1 MPTDAL
7 LRILAVAAAVALLA
21 APYAGHIRA
30 AATAAAE
37 AVRQHSGYLTRV
49 AAAGLLIAAAWGKV
63 PMPPLPT
70 PEAQVVIE
78 VEEPTPELRRL
89 VAPVRAA
96 LASASMRDRAVWAET
111 WLKSGVVVAA
121 DNVHSTPV
129 LADVRALRA
138 FQVIALDVAWRRIA
152 GVAPGRYPGLKDGV
166 EAAFADVLGLDDV
179 TVDASLR
186 ERYVALVRA
195 LAWAAR

>member
-1 MPTDAL
+1 MSHDAL
-7 LRILAVAAAVALLA
+7 LRILAVAAAVALIA
-21 APYAGHIRA
+21 APYAGQIRA

-63 PMPPLPT
+63 PMPTLPT

-138 FQVIALDVAWRRIA
+138 FQVVALDVAWRRIA
-152 GVAPGRYPGLKDGV
+152 GVAPGKYPGLRDSV
-166 EAAFADVLGLDDV
+166 EAAFAEVLGLDDV
-179 TVDASLR
+179 AVDASLR

>member
-1 MPTDAL
+1 MGTDAL

-21 APYAGHIRA
+21 APYAGQIRA

-37 AVRQHSGYLTRV
+37 TVRQRSGIIGRLI
-49 AAAGLLIAAAWGKV
+49 AASLLIAAAWGKV
-63 PMPPLPT
+63 PMPTLPT

-96 LASASMRDRAVWAET
+96 LASASMRDRATWAET
-111 WLKSGVVVAA
+111 WLKSGIVVAA

-138 FQVIALDVAWRRIA
+138 FQVVALDVAWRRIA
-152 GVAPGRYPGLKDGV
+152 GVAPGKYPGLKDGV
-166 EAAFADVLGLDDV
+166 EAAFAEVLGLDDV

>member
-1 MPTDAL
+1 MNHDAL

-21 APYAGHIRA
+21 APYAGQIRI

-37 AVRQHSGYLTRV
+37 AVRQHSGIIGRLI
-49 AAAGLLIAAAWGKV
+49 AASLLIAAAWGKV
-63 PMPPLPT
+63 PMPTLPT

-89 VAPVRAA
+89 VEPVRTA
-96 LASASMRDRAVWAET
+96 LASASIRDRSVWAET
-111 WLKSGVVVAA
+111 WMKSGIVVAA

-138 FQVIALDVAWRRIA
+138 FQVVTLDVAWRRIA
-152 GVAPGRYPGLKDGV
+152 GVSPGKYPGLKDGV
-166 EAAFADVLGLDDV
+166 EAAFAEVLGLDDV

>member
-1 MPTDAL
+1 MTTDAL
-7 LRILAVAAAVALLA
+7 LRIIAVAAAVALLA
-21 APYAGHIRA
+21 APYAGQIRL

-37 AVRQHSGYLTRV
+37 AIRQHSGIIGRLI
-49 AAAGLLIAAAWGKV
+49 AASLLIAAAWGKV
-63 PMPPLPT
+63 PLPTLPT

-89 VAPVRAA
+89 VEPVRTA
-96 LASASMRDRAVWAET
+96 LASASMRDRATWAET
-111 WLKSGVVVAA
+111 WMKSGVVVAA

-138 FQVIALDVAWRRIA
+138 FQVIALDVAWRRIT
-152 GVAPGRYPGLKDGV
+152 GVAPGKYPGLKDGV

>member
-1 MPTDAL
+1 MTTDAL
-7 LRILAVAAAVALLA
+7 LRITAVAAAVALLA
-21 APYAGHIRA
+21 APYAGQIRL

-63 PMPPLPT
+63 PMPKLPT

-89 VAPVRAA
+89 VEPVRTA

-111 WLKSGVVVAA
+111 WLKSAIVVAA

-152 GVAPGRYPGLKDGV
+152 GVAPGKYPGLKDGV
-166 EAAFADVLGLDDV
+166 EAAFAEVLGLDDV
-179 TVDASLR
+179 AVDASLR

>member
-7 LRILAVAAAVALLA
+7 LRILAVAAAVALLG
-21 APYAGHIRA
+21 APYAGQVRA

-63 PMPPLPT
+63 PMPTLPT
-70 PEAQVVIE
+70 PEAQVVIK

-89 VAPVRAA
+89 VEPVRAA
-96 LASASMRDRAVWAET
+96 LASASMRDRATWAET
-111 WLKSGVVVAA
+111 WMKSGVVVAA
-121 DNVHSTPV
+121 DNVQSAPV
-129 LADVRALRA
+129 LADVRSLRA
-138 FQVIALDVAWRRIA
+138 FQVVALDVAWRRIG
-152 GVAPGRYPGLKDGV
+152 GVAPGKYPGLKDGV
-166 EAAFADVLGLDDV
+166 EAAFAEVLGLDDV

>member
-7 LRILAVAAAVALLA
+7 LRLLAVAAAIALLA
-21 APYAGHIRA
+21 APYAGQIRI

-37 AVRQHSGYLTRV
+37 AVRQHSGYLARL

-63 PMPPLPT
+63 PMPTLPT

-89 VAPVRAA
+89 VEPVRTA

-111 WLKSGVVVAA
+111 WIKSGIVVAA
-121 DNVHSTPV
+121 DNVQSAPV

-138 FQVIALDVAWRRIA
+138 FQVVALDVAWRRIA
-152 GVAPGRYPGLKDGV
+152 GVAPGKYPGLKDAV
-166 EAAFADVLGLDDV
+166 EAAFSEVLGLDDV

>member
-1 MPTDAL
+1 MNHDAL

-21 APYAGHIRA
+21 APYAGQIRA

-63 PMPPLPT
+63 PMPTLPT

-89 VAPVRAA
+89 VEPVRTA
-96 LASASMRDRAVWAET
+96 LASASMRDRATWAET

-138 FQVIALDVAWRRIA
+138 FQVVALDVAWRRIA
-152 GVAPGRYPGLKDGV
+152 GVSPGKYPGLKDGV
-166 EAAFADVLGLDDV
+166 EAAFAEVLGLDDV
-179 TVDASLR
+179 AVDASLR

>member
-1 MPTDAL
+1 MTTDAL

-21 APYAGHIRA
+21 APYAGQIRLA
-30 AATAAAE
+30 TTAAAE
-37 AVRQHSGYLTRV
+37 AVRQHSGIIGRLI
-49 AAAGLLIAAAWGKV
+49 AASLLIAAAWGKV
-63 PMPPLPT
+63 PMPTLPT

-89 VAPVRAA
+89 VEPVRTA

-111 WLKSGVVVAA
+111 WMKSGIVVAA

-138 FQVIALDVAWRRIA
+138 FQVVALDVAWRRIG
-152 GVAPGRYPGLKDGV
+152 GVSPGKYPGLKDGV
-166 EAAFADVLGLDDV
+166 EAAFAEVLGLDDV

-186 ERYVALVRA
+186 ERYLALVRA

>member
-1 MPTDAL
+1 MSHDAL
-7 LRILAVAAAVALLA
+7 LRIFAVAAAVALLA
-21 APYAGHIRA
+21 APYAGQIRL

-63 PMPPLPT
+63 PLPTLPT

-89 VAPVRAA
+89 VAPVKTA

-138 FQVIALDVAWRRIA
+138 FQVVALDVAWRRIA
-152 GVAPGRYPGLKDGV
+152 GVAPGKHPGLKDGV
-166 EAAFADVLGLDDV
+166 EAAFAEVIGLDDV

>member
-1 MPTDAL
+1 MSHDAL
-7 LRILAVAAAVALLA
+7 LRILAVAAAVALIA
-21 APYAGHIRA
+21 APYAGQIRA

-63 PMPPLPT
+63 PMPTLPT

-89 VAPVRAA
+89 VAPVRAP

-138 FQVIALDVAWRRIA
+138 FQVVALDVAWRRIA
-152 GVAPGRYPGLKDGV
+152 GVAPGKYPGLRDSV
-166 EAAFADVLGLDDV
+166 EAAFAEVLGLDDV
-179 TVDASLR
+179 AVDASLR

>member
-21 APYAGHIRA
+21 APYAGQVRA

-37 AVRQHSGYLTRV
+37 AIRQHSGYLTRV

-63 PMPPLPT
+63 PMPTLPT
-70 PEAQVVIE
+70 PEAQVVIK

-89 VAPVRAA
+89 VEPVRAA
-96 LASASMRDRAVWAET
+96 LASASMRDRATWAET
-111 WLKSGVVVAA
+111 WMKSGVVVAA
-121 DNVHSTPV
+121 DNVQSAPV

-138 FQVIALDVAWRRIA
+138 FQVVALDVAWRRIA
-152 GVAPGRYPGLKDGV
+152 GVSPGKYAGLKDGV
-166 EAAFADVLGLDDV
+166 EAAFAEVLGLDDV